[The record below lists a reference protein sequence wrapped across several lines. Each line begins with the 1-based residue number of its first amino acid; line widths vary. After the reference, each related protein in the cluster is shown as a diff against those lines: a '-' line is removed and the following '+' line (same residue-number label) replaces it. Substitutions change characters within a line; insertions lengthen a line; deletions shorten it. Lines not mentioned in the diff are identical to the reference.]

1 MLSCLALSW
10 QLHQHGSDYACS
22 LEIQQVTTAWQVHAL
37 CFPVHSNSVLT
48 LGSLLPVLDWT
59 DTHLRFESSLL
70 HSSRLLEK
78 SFEASQ
84 IHDILQLE
92 QQLRKN
98 DIVDPTIATGRINQ
112 VAIVCQVHVCC
123 IDSLCQCSK
132 LVPTLATQM

>member
-1 MLSCLALSW
+1 MLSCQALKSW

-22 LEIQQVTTAWQVHAL
+22 LEIQLVTTAWQVHVL
-37 CFPVHSNSVLT
+37 CFPVHGSSVLT

-59 DTHLRFESSLL
+59 DTHLRIESSLL

-112 VAIVCQVHVCC
+112 VAIVCQVYAAH
-123 IDSLCQCSK
+123 SLCQCSK